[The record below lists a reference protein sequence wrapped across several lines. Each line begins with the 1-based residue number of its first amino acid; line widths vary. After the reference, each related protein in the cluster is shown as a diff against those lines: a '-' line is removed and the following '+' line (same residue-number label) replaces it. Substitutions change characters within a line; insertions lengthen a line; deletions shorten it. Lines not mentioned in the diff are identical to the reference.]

1 LIITVREAEKI
12 AENCD
17 MTELELAHE
26 EIKKAYSAVVD
37 LDWQVTKSK
46 HIISKYKDLV
56 VKM

>member
-1 LIITVREAEKI
+1 
-12 AENCD
+12 